1 MMDKKDTTKDTPA
14 EAPKAAEAP
23 PERVTATYR
32 GPHDAL
38 VLGDGTVLL
47 LHVETA
53 VTQAA
58 VDAARTA
65 GHLID

>member
-1 MMDKKDTTKDTPA
+1 MTDKKEATKDALA
-14 EAPKAAEAP
+14 EGPKAAEAP

-38 VLGDGTVLL
+38 VLEDGTVLL

-53 VTQAA
+53 TTQAA
-58 VDAARTA
+58 IDAARTA